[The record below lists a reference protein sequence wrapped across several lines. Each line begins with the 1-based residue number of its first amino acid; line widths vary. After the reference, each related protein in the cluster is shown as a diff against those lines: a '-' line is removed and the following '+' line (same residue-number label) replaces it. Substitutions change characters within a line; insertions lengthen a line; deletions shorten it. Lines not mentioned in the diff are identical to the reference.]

1 MLDRPAK
8 NPYSKNM
15 HMPEQLVIRPPS
27 EAASLLVRVV
37 RGCDWNRCRFC
48 GIYDLYGVPFSRRE
62 VSDVKRDIDALKD
75 LHGDRFRTAFLGD
88 ANPLVL
94 PADFLCEV
102 LIHLRTAFPSLRRVT
117 AYGRASSLWKKTAEE
132 LERIREAGLDRIHT
146 GMESGSSAVLALHR
160 KGTHQAQLIEAGA
173 KAKAVGFELSYYML
187 LGLGGRE
194 LQEEHVQG
202 SITVLSAVKPD
213 FIRIRR
219 LWIHPLSPLRE
230 LMASGEFRAQEPEGT
245 LVELRELVRG
255 LDSEGSLLVCDH
267 ANNYLQLSGTLNR
280 DRASMLKS
288 IEDFLAQPDE
298 VRQRHYQRVGDV
310 I

>member
-1 MLDRPAK
+1 M
-8 NPYSKNM
+8 
-15 HMPEQLVIRPPS
+15 
-27 EAASLLVRVV
+27 
-37 RGCDWNRCRFC
+37 
-48 GIYDLYGVPFSRRE
+48 
-62 VSDVKRDIDALKD
+62 
-75 LHGDRFRTAFLGD
+75 
-88 ANPLVL
+88 L